1 MGRQAY
7 LNRLALGRSPYE
19 PPEHAPSPP
28 NESTAGQRE
37 SSIHADGYVQRYDDR
52 GHPVNPES
60 KALGKELR
68 KAKNDILS
76 TMGIVVSGED
86 GGDGA
91 PNEQQK
97 INMIAAENDYGLVMA
112 TLDQVSV
119 FLGSWWTSSL
129 TGRIQT
135 FKSYTHVPLMH
146 IINYERDSIGVA
158 GFYFAGIPAWTVSTC
173 LSICRH
179 HPLERLIAFLQS
191 HLTQYSP
198 NEFCTKIIR
207 ASFTTVHYA
216 TRGALLV
223 LAVQTYMYSLLQS
236 LHLVHPYCMP
246 SASFFVP
253 FGELAPTQLLFLP
266 ANLSF
271 GSLAN
276 LFLGILKTPS
286 LLVYLYVYLRPIIEI
301 RLYRLI
307 RRRLPKPSL
316 ADELSIRVAFENDLI
331 DWMVP
336 TLGRRSEE
344 ENRRGSLTLYEDIK
358 YELSVLRNWALSWFG
373 FKRSQAPSRPG
384 NASQGEERIESLR
397 QCIEELQN
405 ELGAAQTRTNQTRER
420 PQPLAERTPG
430 HGGAWPSSTAP
441 NLSVQ
446 TSGPGSSFH
455 GDRILQ
461 NEDNRVS
468 QSPDAMSTDIFS
480 DMPPLEGANAASNED
495 ETHQITD
502 AELPRDQDENRR
514 FSRSNTLF
522 SRPSSPETSPPTS
535 PRVRASLIHQNSDII
550 TMQLELLGNRNAHGQ
565 GQANLRP
572 RNAIL
577 GEAPADRRSVTEF
590 LDSLLSNTDQNLAT
604 IVNDA
609 VDSDGLS
616 NVTAGAS
623 QILPDAPSA
632 PTSQDQPAEA
642 DSGLA
647 NILPDNNEV
656 QTLEEALNDPLGPE
670 YDDENRSNPELPPPA
685 PNAHPR
691 QLTRPPGSPAHRV
704 TILSS
709 HPVDSLASHLASM
722 LTTVIFLP
730 LESLYLRS
738 LASSFLSSRGSSS
751 ALRSDVRAL
760 GAWGGGGSRTDILT
774 YVGKMA
780 LMMSMQ
786 AAVNAS
792 VWGVISGAAIRI
804 GKKFCGWGSL

>member
-1 MGRQAY
+1 
-7 LNRLALGRSPYE
+7 
-19 PPEHAPSPP
+19 
-28 NESTAGQRE
+28 
-37 SSIHADGYVQRYDDR
+37 
-52 GHPVNPES
+52 
-60 KALGKELR
+60 
-68 KAKNDILS
+68 
-76 TMGIVVSGED
+76 
-86 GGDGA
+86 
-91 PNEQQK
+91 
-97 INMIAAENDYGLVMA
+97 
-112 TLDQVSV
+112 
-119 FLGSWWTSSL
+119 
-129 TGRIQT
+129 
-135 FKSYTHVPLMH
+135 
-146 IINYERDSIGVA
+146 
-158 GFYFAGIPAWTVSTC
+158 
-173 LSICRH
+173 
-179 HPLERLIAFLQS
+179 
-191 HLTQYSP
+191 
-198 NEFCTKIIR
+198 
-207 ASFTTVHYA
+207 
-216 TRGALLV
+216 
-223 LAVQTYMYSLLQS
+223 
-236 LHLVHPYCMP
+236 MP

-253 FGELAPTQLLFLP
+253 FGELAPTKLLSLP
-266 ANLSF
+266 TNLSF
-271 GSLAN
+271 GSVAKLC
-276 LFLGILKTPS
+276 LDILKTPS
-286 LLVYLYVYLRPIIEI
+286 LLVYLYVYLRPIFEI

-307 RRRLPKPSL
+307 RRQLPKPSL

-344 ENRRGSLTLYEDIK
+344 ENRRGNLTLYEDIK
-358 YELSVLRNWALSWFG
+358 YELSVLRNWALSWFD
-373 FKRSQAPSRPG
+373 FKRGQTPSRAG
-384 NASQGEERIESLR
+384 NASQREERIESLR

-405 ELGAAQTRTNQTRER
+405 ELGAAQTRTNQVRSER

-430 HGGAWPSSTAP
+430 NEEARASSIAP

-446 TSGPGSSFH
+446 TSALGTSFD

-461 NEDNRVS
+461 NEEHRVS

-480 DMPPLEGANAASNED
+480 DVPPLEGARDVASNEH
-495 ETHQITD
+495 ETHQP
-502 AELPRDQDENRR
+502 ANAGLPRDQDAENQRI
-514 FSRSNTLF
+514 SRSNTLF
-522 SRPSSPETSPPTS
+522 SRSSSPETSPPTS

-565 GQANLRP
+565 GQARLRP
-572 RNAIL
+572 RNASEGINL
-577 GEAPADRRSVTEF
+577 GESAADRRSVSEF
-590 LDSLLSNTDQNLAT
+590 LDSLLANPEQNLAT
-604 IVNDA
+604 IMNDA
-609 VDSDGLS
+609 VDSDALS

-632 PTSQDQPAEA
+632 PTSQSQPAGGPA
-642 DSGLA
+642 IDGVDALVPGLA
-647 NILPDNNEV
+647 NILPDNTE

-670 YDDENRSNPELPPPA
+670 FDDENRSNPELPAPA

-691 QLTRPPGSPAHRV
+691 QLTGPPGSPAHRV

-738 LASSFLSSRGSSS
+738 LASSFLSWRGFSP

-760 GAWGGGGSRTDILT
+760 GAWGGGGSRKDILA

>member
-1 MGRQAY
+1 MG
-7 LNRLALGRSPYE
+7 LTLIHGR
-19 PPEHAPSPP
+19 
-28 NESTAGQRE
+28 
-37 SSIHADGYVQRYDDR
+37 
-52 GHPVNPES
+52 
-60 KALGKELR
+60 
-68 KAKNDILS
+68 
-76 TMGIVVSGED
+76 
-86 GGDGA
+86 
-91 PNEQQK
+91 
-97 INMIAAENDYGLVMA
+97 
-112 TLDQVSV
+112 
-119 FLGSWWTSSL
+119 
-129 TGRIQT
+129 
-135 FKSYTHVPLMH
+135 
-146 IINYERDSIGVA
+146 
-158 GFYFAGIPAWTVSTC
+158 
-173 LSICRH
+173 
-179 HPLERLIAFLQS
+179 
-191 HLTQYSP
+191 
-198 NEFCTKIIR
+198 
-207 ASFTTVHYA
+207 

-253 FGELAPTQLLFLP
+253 FGELAPTQLLSLP

-271 GSLAN
+271 GALASF
-276 LFLGILKTPS
+276 FLGILKTPS
-286 LLVYLYVYLRPIIEI
+286 LLVYLYVSLRPMIEI

-373 FKRSQAPSRPG
+373 FKRSQAPSSPG
-384 NASQGEERIESLR
+384 NASQREERIESLR

-405 ELGAAQTRTNQTRER
+405 ELGAAQTRTNQVRER
-420 PQPLAERTPG
+420 PQPLAERNPE
-430 HGGAWPSSTAP
+430 HGGAWPSLTAP

-446 TSGPGSSFH
+446 TSAPGTSFH

-480 DMPPLEGANAASNED
+480 DMPPLEGPNAASNGN
-495 ETHQITD
+495 ETHQTTE
-502 AELPRDQDENRR
+502 AEPSRDQDEHRR

-550 TMQLELLGNRNAHGQ
+550 TMQLELLGNRSAHGQ
-565 GQANLRP
+565 GQASLRP
-572 RNAIL
+572 RNANL
-577 GEAPADRRSVTEF
+577 GEGPADRRSVTEF
-590 LDSLLSNTDQNLAT
+590 LDSLLSNTDQNLAA
-604 IVNDA
+604 IVSDA

-623 QILPDAPSA
+623 PILPDVPSA

-647 NILPDNNEV
+647 NILTDNEE
-656 QTLEEALNDPLGPE
+656 QTLEEALNEPLGPE
-670 YDDENRSNPELPPPA
+670 YDDENRSNPEAPPRA
-685 PNAHPR
+685 PNALPR
-691 QLTRPPGSPAHRV
+691 QLTGPSGSPAHRV

-722 LTTVIFLP
+722 LTSVLFLP

-751 ALRSDVRAL
+751 TLHSDVRAL
-760 GAWGGGGSRTDILT
+760 GVWGGGGSRSDVLT

-780 LMMSMQ
+780 LMMSVQ

-792 VWGVISGAAIRI
+792 VWGIISGAAIRI
-804 GKKFCGWGSL
+804 GKKFCGWGGL

>member
-1 MGRQAY
+1 
-7 LNRLALGRSPYE
+7 
-19 PPEHAPSPP
+19 
-28 NESTAGQRE
+28 
-37 SSIHADGYVQRYDDR
+37 
-52 GHPVNPES
+52 
-60 KALGKELR
+60 
-68 KAKNDILS
+68 
-76 TMGIVVSGED
+76 MGIVVSGED
-86 GGDGA
+86 GGEGA

-135 FKSYTHVPLMH
+135 FKSYTHVPLTH

-179 HPLERLIAFLQS
+179 HPLERLIVFLQS

-253 FGELAPTQLLFLP
+253 FGELAPTQLLSLP

-271 GSLAN
+271 HSLAK
-276 LFLGILKTPS
+276 LCMGILKTPS

-316 ADELSIRVAFENDLI
+316 ADELSIRVAFDNDLI

-344 ENRRGSLTLYEDIK
+344 ENRRGCLTLYEDIK

-373 FKRSQAPSRPG
+373 FKRAQTPNRPG
-384 NASQGEERIESLR
+384 NSSQREERIESLR

-405 ELGAAQTRTNQTRER
+405 ELGEAQTRTNQRER
-420 PQPLAERTPG
+420 PQPLAERTPAR

-446 TSGPGSSFH
+446 TSGPGTSFH

-480 DMPPLEGANAASNED
+480 DMPPLEGANVTSNEH
-495 ETHQITD
+495 ETHQTAD
-502 AELPRDQDENRR
+502 AEPPRDQDENRR

-550 TMQLELLGNRNAHGQ
+550 TMQLELLGNRSQ
-565 GQANLRP
+565 GQANARP
-572 RNAIL
+572 RNANL
-577 GEAPADRRSVTEF
+577 GELPADRRSVTEF

-623 QILPDAPSA
+623 QILTDAPSA
-632 PTSQDQPAEA
+632 PTSQDQPAEEQA
-642 DSGLA
+642 DPGLA
-647 NILPDNNEV
+647 NILPDNNEE
-656 QTLEEALNDPLGPE
+656 QMLEEALNDPLGPE
-670 YDDENRSNPELPPPA
+670 YDDENRSNPELPPSA

-691 QLTRPPGSPAHRV
+691 QLTGPPGSPAHRV

-738 LASSFLSSRGSSS
+738 LASSFLSSRDSSS
-751 ALRSDVRAL
+751 ALLSDVRTF
-760 GAWGGGGSRTDILT
+760 GAWGGGGSRTDHFT

-780 LMMSMQ
+780 LMISVQ

-792 VWGVISGAAIRI
+792 VWGIVSGAAIRI

>member
-1 MGRQAY
+1 
-7 LNRLALGRSPYE
+7 
-19 PPEHAPSPP
+19 
-28 NESTAGQRE
+28 
-37 SSIHADGYVQRYDDR
+37 
-52 GHPVNPES
+52 
-60 KALGKELR
+60 
-68 KAKNDILS
+68 
-76 TMGIVVSGED
+76 
-86 GGDGA
+86 
-91 PNEQQK
+91 
-97 INMIAAENDYGLVMA
+97 
-112 TLDQVSV
+112 
-119 FLGSWWTSSL
+119 
-129 TGRIQT
+129 
-135 FKSYTHVPLMH
+135 
-146 IINYERDSIGVA
+146 
-158 GFYFAGIPAWTVSTC
+158 
-173 LSICRH
+173 
-179 HPLERLIAFLQS
+179 
-191 HLTQYSP
+191 
-198 NEFCTKIIR
+198 
-207 ASFTTVHYA
+207 
-216 TRGALLV
+216 
-223 LAVQTYMYSLLQS
+223 
-236 LHLVHPYCMP
+236 MP

-253 FGELAPTQLLFLP
+253 FGELAPTQLLSLP

-271 GSLAN
+271 DSLAK
-276 LFLGILKTPS
+276 LCMGMLKTPS

-384 NASQGEERIESLR
+384 NASQREERIESLR

-405 ELGAAQTRTNQTRER
+405 ELGEAQTRTNQRER
-420 PQPLAERTPG
+420 LQPLAERTPAG

-446 TSGPGSSFH
+446 TSGPGTSFH

-461 NEDNRVS
+461 NEENRVS

-480 DMPPLEGANAASNED
+480 DMPPLEGANAATNED
-495 ETHQITD
+495 ETHQTAD
-502 AELPRDQDENRR
+502 AEPPRDQDENRR

-522 SRPSSPETSPPTS
+522 SRPSSPGTSPPTS

-550 TMQLELLGNRNAHGQ
+550 TMQLELLGNRNTYGQ

-572 RNAIL
+572 RNANL
-577 GEAPADRRSVTEF
+577 GELPADRRSVTEF

-632 PTSQDQPAEA
+632 PTSQDQPAEEA
-642 DSGLA
+642 DLGLA
-647 NILPDNNEV
+647 NILPDNNEE

-691 QLTRPPGSPAHRV
+691 QLAGPPGSPAHRV

-738 LASSFLSSRGSSS
+738 LASSFLSSRDSSS
-751 ALRSDVRAL
+751 ALLSDVRTF
-760 GAWGGGGSRTDILT
+760 GAWGGGGSRTDIFT

-780 LMMSMQ
+780 LMVSVQ

-792 VWGVISGAAIRI
+792 VWGIISGAAIRI